1 PTRYPPPEPRV
12 STIPADLLYSKD
24 HEYVKKTGDAS
35 VVLVG
40 ITDYAQGELGDIVF
54 LDLPKPGR
62 KLAAHEVFGTIEA
75 VKAVSEL
82 YSPLAGEIVEVNPK
96 LDGEPALVNNDP
108 YGDGWMIKLKVSAAD
123 LSGLMD
129 AAAYGKLLGQ

>member
-1 PTRYPPPEPRV
+1 M
-12 STIPADLLYSKD
+12 SSIPADLLYTKD
-24 HEYVKKTGDAS
+24 HEYVKKTSDAG

-54 LDLPKPGR
+54 LDLPKSG
-62 KLAAHEVFGTIEA
+62 KKVAEHEVFGTIEA

-82 YSPLAGEIVEVNPK
+82 FSPLAGEIVEVNPK

-108 YGDGWMIKLKVSAAD
+108 YGDGWMIKMKVSAAD
-123 LSGLMD
+123 LAGLMD